1 MYEADMADLKV
12 RVYEVSVDA
21 VYVGYC
27 DEPEVVV
34 EKELEPITLTQL
46 HKQVMGHRI
55 LGVGCTA
62 KFKMRT
68 ITKARMALAFPWY
81 TSGSIPLMPSSLGGD
96 TYDDA
101 VPVTFHP
108 TDMGAS
114 TAEDITLLKG
124 YPTGPFKR
132 ASDGTKDD
140 TIEMEYEF
148 YPNRGDLP
156 LFVVGHIGPTS

>member
-1 MYEADMADLKV
+1 MYEADMTDLKV
-12 RVYEVSVDA
+12 RVYEVSVDDT
-21 VYVGYC
+21 YVGFC
-27 DEPEVVV
+27 DEPEVTV
-34 EKELEPITLTQL
+34 EKMLEPITLTQL

-55 LGVGCTA
+55 LGVGAKA
-62 KFKMRT
+62 KFKIRT

-81 TSGSIPLMPSSLGGD
+81 VSGSIPLMPTSLGGD

-108 TDMGAS
+108 TDMGVS

-140 TIEMEYEF
+140 AIEMEYEF
-148 YPNRGDLP
+148 YPDRGELP
-156 LFVVGHIGPTS
+156 QFVIGTIGPAS